1 MFNNDPKY
9 KKFTEDVANFL
20 QNIRESE
27 DESTEEPAEGSDPT
41 EESDNEEEE

>member
-1 MFNNDPKY
+1 MFNDPKY

-27 DESTEEPAEGSDPT
+27 ANPSEEEEVSE
-41 EESDNEEEE
+41 EESNEEEE

>member
-27 DESTEEPAEGSDPT
+27 DEPTEEPT
-41 EESDNEEEE
+41 EESDNGEEE